1 MKEIVDAM
9 IYVLVIFIV
18 CLLCFNICYAKL
30 NNKTF
35 VFTVK
40 NLLLTLMTSIIMIIN
55 ISISPIVVKIIVNL
69 LVISA
74 EFKIIFKDNLKKAV
88 INYIFIFALMSIIE
102 ILLTK
107 FLFFIGVITSNTSA
121 NTLTYINLA
130 LTAALGIIEYVLLSI
145 KIIRYLFQKLIN
157 FFIENKPI
165 ANLIYIIFVLI
176 VILSIFYIEDFTQP
190 NSFRLL
196 ISLFIIFLL
205 LIIFIIKLKL
215 QEEML
220 KVTNKKLMDY
230 NSNYGKFLDEYKIY
244 KHNINHKLSN
254 IKSVGSKKVNALI
267 DDILNEETPF
277 NIRNNEIYNVPN
289 GIKGIVAE
297 KLYNKNYNIVINN
310 KIKNDPFIKLSPR
323 AFNSLSECIGIS
335 LDNAIEASEKTKIPC
350 IIIYLYEDRE
360 NLYIK
365 VGNSFCNNIDL
376 DEIGNKYYSTKNRG
390 SGLGLF
396 SIARNKLVKEQISII
411 NNIYY
416 IELQI
421 KKAR

>member
-1 MKEIVDAM
+1 
-9 IYVLVIFIV
+9 
-18 CLLCFNICYAKL
+18 
-30 NNKTF
+30 
-35 VFTVK
+35 
-40 NLLLTLMTSIIMIIN
+40 
-55 ISISPIVVKIIVNL
+55 
-69 LVISA
+69 
-74 EFKIIFKDNLKKAV
+74 
-88 INYIFIFALMSIIE
+88 
-102 ILLTK
+102 
-107 FLFFIGVITSNTSA
+107 
-121 NTLTYINLA
+121 
-130 LTAALGIIEYVLLSI
+130 
-145 KIIRYLFQKLIN
+145 
-157 FFIENKPI
+157 
-165 ANLIYIIFVLI
+165 
-176 VILSIFYIEDFTQP
+176 
-190 NSFRLL
+190 
-196 ISLFIIFLL
+196 
-205 LIIFIIKLKL
+205 
-215 QEEML
+215 ML

-230 NSNYGKFLDEYKIY
+230 NSNYGKFLDDYKIY

-254 IKSVGSKKVNALI
+254 IKSIGNKKVNALI
-267 DDILNEETPF
+267 NDILDEETTF
-277 NIRNNEIYNVPN
+277 SIRNNEIYNVPN

-310 KIKNDPFIKLSPR
+310 KIKNDPFSKLSPR

-335 LDNAIEASEKTKIPC
+335 LDNAIEACEKTKIPC

-416 IELQI
+416 IKLQI